1 MATNRATF
9 RKHERLTGREAI
21 NRVVKQGSAL
31 NEKPFRLVG
40 HFGPLETTAPAQIA
54 FAIPKRHMKKATDR
68 NRTRRLIREV
78 YRTEKDRWYGALR
91 GAGVQCAWLVI
102 YQSSH
107 SLAIADVRQ
116 RLCAL
121 VDRWLSVHLKPDQ
134 GASSAEPRKGRETE
148 TRNT

>member
-1 MATNRATF
+1 MATNGATF

-21 NRVVKQGSAL
+21 NRVVKQGYAL

-40 HFGPLETTAPAQIA
+40 HFGPLDTTAPAQVA

-68 NRTRRLIREV
+68 NRTRRLIREA
-78 YRTEKDRWYGALR
+78 YRSEKERWYGALR

-107 SLAIADVRQ
+107 SLALADARQ
-116 RLCAL
+116 RLCGL

-134 GASSAEPRKGRETE
+134 GPSSPEPRKGREA
-148 TRNT
+148 

>member
-1 MATNRATF
+1 MATPRATF

-21 NRVVKQGSAL
+21 NIVVKQGSAL

-40 HFGPLETTAPAQIA
+40 HLGPLDTTAPAQIA

-68 NRTRRLIREV
+68 NRTRRLIREA
-78 YRTEKDRWYGALR
+78 YRLEKERWYGALR

-107 SLAIADVRQ
+107 SLAFADVRQ
-116 RLCAL
+116 RLCGL

-134 GASSAEPRKGRETE
+134 GASGPEARKEPQAKTS
-148 TRNT
+148 TT